1 MILTMLKPKIATF
14 IAYAFVVVAFFV
26 GFGLNSALDYFFEPK
41 TEVGKGKIEQQYTID
56 RNKIIYGIF
65 SGIALSFISWSVV
78 SAVVEASIK
87 SDSEELKNK
96 EMPDKVKEA
105 ISAFKTEFPIYITTE
120 IGNILSELDLEKEGY
135 DKLKETIQLRIA
147 EREKKFLERYDN
159 SRKVVNHF
167 RDTNRGLHL
176 ADKTTSETIRQCNI
190 AAIYRDSFSQ
200 DIRRC
205 LGWLIISL
213 QHLRNRKYNQ
223 EECASIKPSIGN
235 EPYKFALNIIKEELK
250 KVSGEN
256 DDTGVVG
263 DYVNRLIKLLSD
275 ENPNE

>member
-1 MILTMLKPKIATF
+1 MILTILKPKIATF
-14 IAYAFVVVAFFV
+14 IAYAFVVIAFFL

-56 RNKIIYGIF
+56 RNKIIYGVF
-65 SGIALSFISWSVV
+65 SAIALSFISWNVV
-78 SAVVEASIK
+78 SSVVEASIK

-105 ISAFKTEFPIYITTE
+105 MSVFKREFPIYITRE
-120 IGNILSELDLEKEGY
+120 IENILSELEDKEGY
-135 DKLKETIQLRIA
+135 NKLKETIQLRIA
-147 EREKKFLERYDN
+147 ERERKFLERYSN
-159 SRKVVNHF
+159 SIKVVNHF
-167 RDTNRGLHL
+167 KDINRGLHL

-190 AAIYRDSFSQ
+190 AAIYRDSFRQ

-213 QHLRNRKYNQ
+213 QHLRNSKYNQ

-256 DDTGVVG
+256 DDTGVVE
-263 DYVNRLIKLLSD
+263 DYVDRLIKLLSD
-275 ENPNE
+275 ETPNE